1 MVDSIEW
8 IIEIVDLEKLLRGSF
23 FFSLSLYVYLFFEV
37 ELVLSL

>member
-23 FFSLSLYVYLFFEV
+23 FFSLSLSMCVS
-37 ELVLSL
+37 SLK

>member
-23 FFSLSLYVYLFFEV
+23 FSLSLSMCIS
-37 ELVLSL
+37 SLK